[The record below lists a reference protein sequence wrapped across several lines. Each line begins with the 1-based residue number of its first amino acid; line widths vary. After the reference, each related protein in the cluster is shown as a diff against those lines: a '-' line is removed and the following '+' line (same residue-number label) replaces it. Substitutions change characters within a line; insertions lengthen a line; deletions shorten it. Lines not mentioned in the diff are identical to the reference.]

1 MTPCDNRQLDSSKGH
16 FAIGVSILLLALA
29 VFGWGL
35 HSKLSLYHV
44 RAGASEAVPI
54 AKLLSERERPADTA
68 QHSDVN
74 HADLHRVALAALVVL
89 MPEPPQ
95 DVRRI
100 RPRRDAPPA
109 ASRTLALK
117 GPALRR
123 PPPSFAA

>member
-1 MTPCDNRQLDSSKGH
+1 MTHCDKRELNGREGR

-35 HSKLSLYHV
+35 HSKLSLYHI
-44 RAGASEAVPI
+44 RARASETAPI
-54 AKLLSERERPADTA
+54 AKLLSERERPMDMA
-68 QHSDVN
+68 QHSNVN
-74 HADLHRVALAALVVL
+74 HADLHRATLTAVVVL
-89 MPEPPQ
+89 MPEPSQ
-95 DVRRI
+95 DVPQI

>member
-1 MTPCDNRQLDSSKGH
+1 MTHCDKRELNACEGR

-35 HSKLSLYHV
+35 HSKLSLYHI
-44 RAGASEAVPI
+44 RARTSETAPI
-54 AKLLSERERPADTA
+54 AKLLSERERPADTV
-68 QHSDVN
+68 QCSNVN
-74 HADLHRVALAALVVL
+74 QADLHRVALAALVVI

-95 DVRRI
+95 EVRRI

-109 ASRTLALK
+109 ASRTFALK

-123 PPPSFAA
+123 PPPSLGA

>member
-1 MTPCDNRQLDSSKGH
+1 MPHYDKRELNACEGR

-35 HSKLSLYHV
+35 HSKLSLYHI
-44 RAGASEAVPI
+44 RARASETTPI

-74 HADLHRVALAALVVL
+74 HADLHRVALASMIVLV
-89 MPEPPQ
+89 PEPPQ

-100 RPRRDAPPA
+100 RPRREAPPA
-109 ASRTLALK
+109 APRTFALK

>member
-1 MTPCDNRQLDSSKGH
+1 MRHCDKRELNGYEGR

-44 RAGASEAVPI
+44 RARTSETAPI
-54 AKLLSERERPADTA
+54 AKLLSERERPTDKA
-68 QHSDVN
+68 QHSNVN
-74 HADLHRVALAALVVL
+74 HADLHRAALAATIVL

-95 DVRRI
+95 DVLRI

-123 PPPSFAA
+123 PPPSFGA

>member
-1 MTPCDNRQLDSSKGH
+1 MTHSDKRELNACEGR

-35 HSKLSLYHV
+35 HSKLSLYHI
-44 RAGASEAVPI
+44 RARASEPAPI
-54 AKLLSERERPADTA
+54 AKLLSERERPADMA
-68 QHSDVN
+68 QQSTVN
-74 HADLHRVALAALVVL
+74 HADLHRVALASMIVL

-100 RPRRDAPPA
+100 RPRREAPPA
-109 ASRTLALK
+109 ASRTFALK

>member
-1 MTPCDNRQLDSSKGH
+1 MTHCDNRELNACEGR

-35 HSKLSLYHV
+35 HSKLSLYHI
-44 RAGASEAVPI
+44 RARTSEVAPI

-68 QHSDVN
+68 RHRDVN
-74 HADLHRVALAALVVL
+74 HADLHQVALASLIVL
-89 MPEPPQ
+89 MPESPQ
-95 DVRRI
+95 DVRQI

-109 ASRTLALK
+109 ASRTFALK

-123 PPPSFAA
+123 PPPSFGA

>member
-1 MTPCDNRQLDSSKGH
+1 MTDHDKRELNGYKSR

-35 HSKLSLYHV
+35 HSKLSLYHI
-44 RAGASEAVPI
+44 RARTSETTPI
-54 AKLLSERERPADTA
+54 AKLLSERERPTDMA

-74 HADLHRVALAALVVL
+74 HAYLHRAALAGVIVL
-89 MPEPPQ
+89 MPEAPQ

-109 ASRTLALK
+109 ASRTFALK

-123 PPPSFAA
+123 PPPSFPA

>member
-1 MTPCDNRQLDSSKGH
+1 MTHYDKRELNACKGR

-35 HSKLSLYHV
+35 HSKLSLYHI
-44 RAGASEAVPI
+44 RARTSETAPI

-68 QHSDVN
+68 QRSNVN
-74 HADLHRVALAALVVL
+74 QADLQRAAFVALIVL

-95 DVRRI
+95 DVRQI
-100 RPRRDAPPA
+100 RPRRDAPPV
-109 ASRTLALK
+109 ASPTLALK

>member
-1 MTPCDNRQLDSSKGH
+1 MTHHDKRELNGYKGR

-35 HSKLSLYHV
+35 HSKLSLYHI
-44 RAGASEAVPI
+44 RARTSETAPI
-54 AKLLSERERPADTA
+54 AKLLSERERPADVA

-74 HADLHRVALAALVVL
+74 HADLHRVALAAVVVL
-89 MPEPPQ
+89 MPEAPQ

-100 RPRRDAPPA
+100 RPRRDAPPT
-109 ASRTLALK
+109 ASRTSALK

>member
-1 MTPCDNRQLDSSKGH
+1 MTHCDKRELNACEGR

-35 HSKLSLYHV
+35 HSKLSLYHI
-44 RAGASEAVPI
+44 RARTSETAPI
-54 AKLLSERERPADTA
+54 AKLLSERERPTDTA

-74 HADLHRVALAALVVL
+74 HADLHRVALASLIVL

-95 DVRRI
+95 DVRQI
-100 RPRRDAPPA
+100 RPRRDALPV
-109 ASRTLALK
+109 ASCTFALK

-123 PPPSFAA
+123 PPPSFDA

>member
-1 MTPCDNRQLDSSKGH
+1 MTDCDKRELNASEGR

-35 HSKLSLYHV
+35 HSKLSLYHI
-44 RAGASEAVPI
+44 RARTSETAPI
-54 AKLLSERERPADTA
+54 AKLLSERERPVDMA

-74 HADLHRVALAALVVL
+74 HADLHRMALVSLVL
-89 MPEPPQ
+89 IPEPPQ
-95 DVRRI
+95 DLRQI

-109 ASRTLALK
+109 ASPTFALK

>member
-1 MTPCDNRQLDSSKGH
+1 MTDCDKRELNSSEGR

-35 HSKLSLYHV
+35 HSKLSLYHI
-44 RAGASEAVPI
+44 RARTSETAPI
-54 AKLLSERERPADTA
+54 AKLLSERERPVDMA

-74 HADLHRVALAALVVL
+74 HADLHRVALASLIL
-89 MPEPPQ
+89 LIPEPPQ
-95 DVRRI
+95 DVRQI

-109 ASRTLALK
+109 ASPTFALK

>member
-1 MTPCDNRQLDSSKGH
+1 MTHYDKRELNACEGR

-35 HSKLSLYHV
+35 HSKLSLYHI
-44 RAGASEAVPI
+44 RARASETAPI

-68 QHSDVN
+68 RRNNVN
-74 HADLHRVALAALVVL
+74 QADLQRAALAATIVL

-109 ASRTLALK
+109 ASRTFALK

-123 PPPSFAA
+123 PPPSFGA